1 MKKTSFYYTVIIL
14 MFSFLYSGTVN
25 YYDGSGGYIN
35 KPLDNVFVGDDPTI
49 AS

>member
-25 YYDGSGGYIN
+25 YYDGSCGYIN